1 MLWILYHSNI
11 CQLLNFLVSVVI
23 CYTGMTA
30 RLTLKLWNRKQNA
43 IFVRTLVLKM
53 QKKKRRNHYDCVK
66 SAQRKGWIWG
76 LHVLYEMGIKLT
88 TSVRTIEAHQET
100 ESTFT
105 VYVPECVKAGF
116 FVKWQHTW
124 RKIFGP
130 DTLFLKQESYI
141 IHINSQNHKSLSA
154 LLRSLCILSKTY
166 FRHVPQHL

>member
-1 MLWILYHSNI
+1 MWILYHSNI
-11 CQLLNFLVSVVI
+11 CQLLNLQLSVET

-30 RLTLKLWNRKQNA
+30 RLTLRLWNRKQNA
-43 IFVRTLVLKM
+43 IFVRTLVFKNAKKENNVIIMTAWNALKE
-53 QKKKRRNHYDCVK
+53 N
-66 SAQRKGWIWG
+66 GWIWG
-76 LHVLYEMGIKLT
+76 LHILYEKRTKLI
-88 TSVRTIEAHQET
+88 TSVRTSEAHQET

-130 DTLFLKQESYI
+130 DTLFIKQESYI

-154 LLRSLCILSKTY
+154 LLRSLCILVKTY